1 MNEIGSKRADWV
13 PRARVRYTRNVD
25 GWKRGDEVVTTRT
38 ARVERMIENGVLAV
52 VDDMTPPVPEPTEPR
67 RVWWAFLDA
76 QGYVLHDRMT
86 KRDLQDVW
94 EGVNRRG

>member
-1 MNEIGSKRADWV
+1 MSEIGDRRPDWV
-13 PRARVRYTRNVD
+13 DRVRVRYTRNAD
-25 GWKRGDEVVTTRT
+25 GWRRGDEVTV
-38 ARVERMIENGVLAV
+38 ARSARGENMIGNGLLAV
-52 VDDMTPPVPEPTEPR
+52 VDDMTPDVPAATAPR
-67 RVWWAFLDA
+67 RVWWQFLDE